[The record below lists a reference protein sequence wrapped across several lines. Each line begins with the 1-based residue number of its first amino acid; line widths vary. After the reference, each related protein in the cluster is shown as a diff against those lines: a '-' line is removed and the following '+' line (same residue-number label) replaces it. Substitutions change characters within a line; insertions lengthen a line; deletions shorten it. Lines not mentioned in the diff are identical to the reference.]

1 MTFFPDYD
9 INKLRRK
16 HRRIPSMK
24 QIVLAGGC
32 FWGVE
37 AYFRD
42 VKGVTNTDVGYA
54 NGNYRNPSYE
64 DVCNGKATHA
74 EATLVVYDE
83 SKTNLVTLLEH
94 FFRIINP
101 HTINRQGNDI
111 GVQYRTGIYYENNE
125 DQLIAESFIAE
136 LQKNDP
142 KKITVSVEPLR
153 HFDLAEDYHQDY
165 LVKKP
170 NGYCHINLGLLQADE
185 KNETK

>member
-1 MTFFPDYD
+1 
-9 INKLRRK
+9 
-16 HRRIPSMK
+16 MK
-24 QIVLAGGC
+24 QIILAGGC

-42 VKGVTNTDVGYA
+42 VKGVVDTEVGYA

-83 SKTNLVTLLEH
+83 TKTNLETLLEH

-101 HTINRQGNDI
+101 YTINRQGNDI
-111 GVQYRTGIYYENNE
+111 GIQYRTGIYYEN
-125 DQLIAESFIAE
+125 DKDKAVALDYIQK
-136 LQKNDP
+136 LQHNNQR
-142 KKITVSVEPLR
+142 KITVSIEPLA

-170 NGYCHINLGLLQADE
+170 NGYCHVNLGLLKEEE
-185 KNETK
+185 KNEKK